1 MAYQAP
7 RPRKPQKAPR
17 RPKLPADSAKKAK
30 QIIQRRTIYLLLLF
44 GMVTFLAVFAK
55 AYDLTMNQGDELK
68 ARASQQQTRS
78 TTITA
83 SRGTIYDRN
92 GTILAIS
99 AMADTVFLDPK
110 VIQEYAAELDVKRAE
125 AGPLS
130 TGSCTARGSGRRRW
144 PRG

>member
-44 GMVTFLAVFAK
+44 GVVTFLAVFAK

-68 ARASQQQTRS
+68 ARASQ
-78 TTITA
+78 IGIA
-83 SRGTIYDRN
+83 H
-92 GTILAIS
+92 
-99 AMADTVFLDPK
+99 V
-110 VIQEYAAELDVKRAE
+110 
-125 AGPLS
+125 
-130 TGSCTARGSGRRRW
+130 
-144 PRG
+144 